1 MDSRAKVKMGIR
13 SYLLDGRGFP
23 SDLAYR
29 ALFWVSI
36 PILKAVP
43 ENKIPASTIP
53 SGGMPGTIG

>member
-1 MDSRAKVKMGIR
+1 MGIR